1 MLVAYALLAVGPNL
15 PSWKAVSIV
24 PKLILV
30 SYIRN

>member
-1 MLVAYALLAVGPNL
+1 MLVAYALLAVGPKL
-15 PSWKAVSIV
+15 PLWKAASIV